1 MKVIQLETSF
11 GIDRLVFANRSE
23 PDNPGPD
30 QVLVR
35 MASASLNA
43 RDYLTVIGR
52 YNPRQPLPLIP
63 CSDGAGRVVAV
74 GSGVQRFRTGDRVMP
89 CFAQGWADG
98 PLTESFRSTSLG
110 GPLDGTLTEYMMLD
124 QSGLVT
130 TPEYLS
136 DIEASCLPCAAVT
149 AWNAIIDQG
158 KIGKDDTVVVQGTG
172 GVALFALQFAAAV
185 GARVIVLSKSD
196 AKLDRARE
204 LGASEVIN
212 YIDTPEWSR
221 TVKDLTGGAGADHV
235 VELGGRA
242 TLRQSVRAVRPAGTI
257 SLIGV
262 LGGPV
267 AELDLPLVVMR
278 NVRLQGVTVGS
289 RSTFE
294 SMTTFLES
302 SRIRPVI
309 DRTFSL
315 ADARE
320 AFLYM
325 ETATHFGKICINLP
339 SS

>member
-1 MKVIQLETSF
+1 
-11 GIDRLVFANRSE
+11 
-23 PDNPGPD
+23 
-30 QVLVR
+30 
-35 MASASLNA
+35 
-43 RDYLTVIGR
+43 
-52 YNPRQPLPLIP
+52 
-63 CSDGAGRVVAV
+63 
-74 GSGVQRFRTGDRVMP
+74 
-89 CFAQGWADG
+89 
-98 PLTESFRSTSLG
+98 
-110 GPLDGTLTEYMMLD
+110 MMLD

-212 YIDTPEWSR
+212 YIDTPEWSK

-235 VELGGRA
+235 VELGGRS